1 MSLSAPVADVGG
13 RRERLLRS
21 ASARGLDAVIVTRPE
36 LIFYFSGVEP
46 YPGEPGAL
54 AMRGDGATLIWSGA
68 SPEDLAE
75 GIEVLSYDPYAEVRR
90 GQDGFDAVAAAAV
103 KRLRLLSGHVGLDG
117 DSRPPWLRADASC
130 AADVIAALTREK
142 SPQEVELISLNLG
155 FNDQAFAAV
164 AQRLRAGCSD
174 LDVFDWCCS
183 ALARGSGGPVSYD
196 GNIGL
201 GRASD
206 YFDAQPSGVTAAPGD
221 ALFVDLYCRIAH
233 YVGDST
239 RSFAVGSAA
248 PWIRDAHGRLEQAL
262 EEIAPHLRPGM
273 QAASVD
279 RSCRGLLDDAVEG
292 GVFPHHTGHGV
303 GLRAHEPP
311 YLIPGSQDVLR
322 VGDVI
327 CVEPGLYFPG
337 RGGLRLEEV
346 FLVTDDGGQCLTG
359 FPRALT
365 EVEVG

>member
-1 MSLSAPVADVGG
+1 MSLSAPAAELCG

-21 ASARGLDAVIVTRPE
+21 ASTRGLDAVIVTRPE

-54 AMRGDGATLIWSGA
+54 FMRGDGATLVWSGA

-75 GIEVLSYDPYAEVRR
+75 AIEVLSCDPYAEVRR
-90 GQDGFDAVAAAAV
+90 GRDGFDRVAASAV
-103 KRLRLLSGHVGLDG
+103 DGLGLRGTQVGLDR
-117 DSRPPWLRADASC
+117 DTRPSWLSTDATSVVDALSAITRA
-130 AADVIAALTREK
+130 K
-142 SPQEVELISLNLG
+142 SPREVELIGANLRL
-155 FNDQAFAAV
+155 NDQAFAAV
-164 AQRLRAGCSD
+164 AERLHVGSSD

-183 ALARGSGGPVSYD
+183 LLARGSGGPVSYD

-201 GRASD
+201 GQAGD
-206 YFDAQPSGVTAAPGD
+206 YFDAQPSGVTATPGD
-221 ALFVDLYCRIAH
+221 ALFVDLYCRINH

-239 RSFAVGSAA
+239 RSFSVGPA
-248 PWIRDAHGRLEQAL
+248 PAWMRDAHGRLEQAL
-262 EEIAPHLRPGM
+262 QEIAHELRPGA
-273 QAASVD
+273 QASSVD
-279 RSCRGLLDDAVEG
+279 GTCRRLLDGAVEG

-303 GLRAHEPP
+303 GLCAHEPP
-311 YLIPGSQDVLR
+311 YLVPGSQEVLR

-327 CVEPGLYFPG
+327 CVEPGLYFAG

-359 FPRALT
+359 FPRSLT
-365 EVEVG
+365 EVDI